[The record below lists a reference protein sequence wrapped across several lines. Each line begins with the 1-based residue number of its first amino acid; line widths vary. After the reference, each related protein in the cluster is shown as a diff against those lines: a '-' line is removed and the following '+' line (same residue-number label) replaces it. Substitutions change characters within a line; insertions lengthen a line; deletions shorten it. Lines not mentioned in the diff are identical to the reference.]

1 MFLRLDDYHA
11 MKHTIFVEPT
21 KNKPKVHPSTP
32 KWTTEMPKHKN
43 NQPQVAQTQPRH
55 HPGTARAQP
64 DWAQTSPRHSPSTA
78 RVSPDIAQTQ
88 PDRAQAHPGTSRK
101 QARTSPER
109 PDCVRHTVAG
119 GRPSGGLGSGGGSPV
134 GRTERRRLP
143 ILAPATRTANF
154 YIGELPINS
163 HAYGGGL
170 KCGGGKCDALIHSYV
185 ICLGVH
191 GRVRARRALGAG
203 GESELR

>member
-1 MFLRLDDYHA
+1 MGPD
-11 MKHTIFVEPT
+11 
-21 KNKPKVHPSTP
+21 
-32 KWTTEMPKHKN
+32 
-43 NQPQVAQTQPRH
+43 
-55 HPGTARAQP
+55 TAE
-64 DWAQTSPRHSPSTA
+64 TSPRHSPSTA

-101 QARTSPER
+101 QPRTSTGR

-143 ILAPATRTANF
+143 ILAAATRTANF
-154 YIGELPINS
+154 YIGALPINS

-170 KCGGGKCDALIHSYV
+170 TCGGDECVGLIHSYMF
-185 ICLGVH
+185 CLGVH
-191 GRVRARRALGAG
+191 GRVGARRGLGAG
-203 GESELR
+203 GESEVRQMGCKLP